1 MTRNAFI
8 ASLNELNDALLKMA
22 VLTEKA
28 LADSIDAMERDD
40 KELAQKIYD
49 NDDVIDDLEQEIET
63 MCINIIA
70 TQQPLAGDLR
80 LVTAVMK
87 MITDLERIAD
97 HAADISEVILSM
109 KVERGVFDLSGLIQM
124 ANQAKDMVK
133 DSVKAYVSKNI
144 ELATQ
149 VCDRDEDVDRLFYEE
164 VDTFR
169 KMMAEN
175 PALIRPA
182 TEYMFIAKYF
192 ERVGDHTTNI
202 AEWAIFNITGQHVRM
217 Q

>member
-28 LADSIDAMERDD
+28 LADAIDALERDD

-49 NDDVIDDLEQEIET
+49 NDDVVDDMEKEIET

-70 TQQPLAGDLR
+70 TQQPIAGDLR

-109 KVERGVFDLSGLIQM
+109 KVKRGDFDLTELIRM
-124 ANQAKDMVK
+124 AHQAKDMVK

-144 ELATQ
+144 ELATE
-149 VCDRDEDVDRLFYEE
+149 VCDRDETVDQLFFET
-164 VDTFR
+164 VASFR
-169 KMMAEN
+169 TLMSQKPE
-175 PALIRPA
+175 LIEAA
-182 TEYMFIAKYF
+182 TDYMFIAKYF

-202 AEWAIFNITGQHVRM
+202 AEWAIYNITGKHVHM

>member
-109 KVERGVFDLSGLIQM
+109 KVEKGVFDLSGLIQM
-124 ANQAKDMVK
+124 ANRAKDMVK

-202 AEWAIFNITGQHVRM
+202 AEWAIFNITGKHVHM

>member
-22 VLTEKA
+22 VLTDKA
-28 LADSIDAMERDD
+28 LADAIDALERDD

-49 NDDVIDDLEQEIET
+49 NDDVVDDMEKEIET

-70 TQQPLAGDLR
+70 TQQPIAGDLR

-109 KVERGVFDLSGLIQM
+109 KVKRGDFDLTELIRM
-124 ANQAKDMVK
+124 AHQAKDMVK

-144 ELATQ
+144 ELATE
-149 VCDRDEDVDRLFYEE
+149 VCDRDETVDQLFFET
-164 VDTFR
+164 VASFR
-169 KMMAEN
+169 TLMSQKPE
-175 PALIRPA
+175 LIEAA
-182 TEYMFIAKYF
+182 TDYMFIAKYF

-202 AEWAIFNITGQHVRM
+202 AEWAIYNITGKHVHM